1 MDRIEVRGARTHN
14 LRGVD
19 VSLPRGALIVF
30 TGPSGSGKSSLA
42 FDTIYAEGRRRY
54 IEALSLKARALLGA
68 GARAPVDSIEGL
80 SPAVALGQRPP
91 PRNPRS
97 TIGTLS
103 EVDDH
108 LRLLFAR
115 ASVAHCLRCGAEIRA
130 RTVSEIVAAVMAF
143 PEGARASILAP
154 VVRGEVGDHAARL
167 DAWRREG
174 FVRVRVDGAVV
185 GLDELAPL
193 DPERAHDVDV
203 VIDRVVIRD
212 GARGRVLDAVELAL
226 RTAEGLVRVVTAD
239 GDERVMSD
247 RSVCAACGAS
257 LPPPE
262 PALFSFNSPEGACP
276 RCLGLGTEDAAADAM
291 VLDASLSVRGGALRG
306 VSGKKLPDALERWAR
321 AMGADLDAPWKA
333 LPPRA
338 REEILRGDG
347 DGFAG
352 LLELTAAAEKPAK
365 AAKVDDEDD
374 DTGAVYELDV
384 VPCAACHGARLR
396 PEALAYSVAGSTMAD
411 LSAMPL
417 DALADFVRAAPIEGR
432 GGPVVD
438 EVLRGADARLA
449 WMLRCDLGHL
459 PLRRPVTALSRGEAQ
474 RARLATQLGGALT
487 GVLYVLD
494 EPTAGLHPEDV
505 SRLIGALR
513 ALVEQGNTVIVVEHD
528 VDVVRAAD
536 YVVDLGPGAGAEGGA
551 VVAQGTPQEIIE
563 DPRSVTG
570 PWLAPEKRARR
581 PSTRRTGDGALRLQG
596 VRAGSLRDLDVTI
609 PLAAMVAVTGVSG
622 AGKSS
627 LVYGA
632 LAPALARM
640 IDGRP
645 LDDLPLAKLT
655 GASAVKRVVTLDS
668 HPIGRSVRSCPAT
681 AIGLMPMLRDLY
693 ATLPEARARGF
704 KAARFSFNVK
714 GGRCERCQGAGVLR
728 VEMHFLPDVEVV
740 CDACG
745 GARYEPET
753 LTVKWKGCSIAD
765 ALAMRVDE
773 AAEHFTGMERMR
785 DLFLRL
791 HDVGLGYLTLGQPA
805 STLSGGEAQR
815 VRLARELSRRG
826 GGGTVYIL
834 DEPSAGLHPSDVA
847 QLAALLTQLVE
858 QGNTVVMAE
867 HDVALIT
874 LADRVI
880 DLGPGGGVH
889 GGRIVGEGTPEEVAA
904 VDTPTGRALRRAL
917 DGGARGGLG

>member
-19 VSLPRGALIVF
+19 VSIPRGALVVF

-54 IEALSLKARALLGA
+54 IEALSLKVRALLGA
-68 GARAPVDSIEGL
+68 GARPPVDSIEGL

-91 PRNPRS
+91 PRNPR
-97 TIGTLS
+97 TTLGTLS

-108 LRLLFAR
+108 LRLLLSRAGRAR
-115 ASVAHCLRCGAEIRA
+115 CLRCGGEIRA
-130 RTVSEIVAAVMAF
+130 RTVSEIVAEVTAL
-143 PEGARASILAP
+143 PEGSRVSILAP
-154 VVRGEVGDHAARL
+154 VVRGEPGAHAERL

-174 FVRVRVDGAVV
+174 FVRARVDGEVLA
-185 GLDELAPL
+185 LDEVAPL
-193 DPERAHDVDV
+193 DPRRSHDIDV
-203 VIDRVVIRD
+203 VIDRVVVRE

-226 RTAEGLVRVVTAD
+226 RTAGGLVRVVTAD

-262 PALFSFNSPEGACP
+262 PGLFSFNSPEGACP

-306 VSGKKLPDALERWAR
+306 VSGKKLPEALERWAR
-321 AMGADLDAPWKA
+321 AVGADLDAPWRS

-347 DGFAG
+347 DGFEGA
-352 LLELTAAAEKPAK
+352 LSLTAPAK
-365 AAKVDDEDD
+365 SSRSKADDEDD
-374 DTGAVYELDV
+374 DTATERAVDAA
-384 VPCAACHGARLR
+384 PCAACGGARLR
-396 PEALAYSVAGSTMAD
+396 PEALAYTVAGAGMAAM
-411 LSAMPL
+411 SAMSVEAAAAFL
-417 DALADFVRAAPIEGR
+417 RDAPIEGR

-438 EVLRGADARLA
+438 EVIRGALARLD

-459 PLRRPVTALSRGEAQ
+459 PLRRVVTALSRGEAQ
-474 RARLATQLGGALT
+474 RARLATQLGGSLA

-505 SRLIGALR
+505 SRLIEALR
-513 ALVEQGNTVIVVEHD
+513 ALVAQGNTVIVVEHD
-528 VDVVRAAD
+528 LDVVRAAD
-536 YVVDLGPGAGAEGGA
+536 YVVDLGPGAGAEGGR
-551 VVAQGTPQEIIE
+551 VVSEGTPAQIAS

-570 PWLAPEKRARR
+570 PWLSQGSRAR
-581 PSTRRTGDGALRLQG
+581 PPAKRRAGEGSLRLRG
-596 VRAGSLRDLDVTI
+596 ARAGSLEDVDLTL

-632 LAPALARM
+632 LAPALTRVTSGLAL
-640 IDGRP
+640 DG
-645 LDDLPLAKLT
+645 LPLAGLT
-655 GASAVKRVVTLDS
+655 VTGAVKRVVTLDS
-668 HPIGRSVRSCPAT
+668 HPIGRSLRSCPAT

-693 ATLPEARARGF
+693 SVLPEARARGF
-704 KAARFSFNVK
+704 RAARFSFNVK

-753 LTVKWKGCSIAD
+753 LAVKWKGRSIAD

-773 AAEHFTGMERMR
+773 AAEHFTGLERMR

-815 VRLARELSRRG
+815 LRLARELSRRD
-826 GGGTVYIL
+826 GGGTVYLL

-847 QLAALLTQLVE
+847 QLAALLTRLVE

-867 HDVALIT
+867 HDLSLIA

-880 DLGPGGGVH
+880 ELGPGGGVR
-889 GGRIVGEGTPEEVAA
+889 GGRVVAEGTPEELAA
-904 VDTPTGRALRRAL
+904 VDCPTGRALRRARS
-917 DGGARGGLG
+917 GEPAGGLG